1 MRARKVKGLA
11 PDGPLADNAVRIVAT
26 RLDELHSFGPAV
38 RDPDAVEELH
48 DMRIAAKRL
57 RYVLEMTSPA
67 FGGPAVTA
75 AKAAKKLQDA
85 LGEIH
90 DCDEFVPRVEAHMAK
105 LRAQDAAALRALAG
119 TRAKD
124 LDPAVAREAPN
135 RRLYRGLEA
144 LDAYLRARRGVLY
157 EQFLREW
164 QRMSRSA
171 LAPTLVEQLR
181 GATIEAQD
189 GHPDG

>member
-1 MRARKVKGLA
+1 VKARKVKGIDT
-11 PDGPLADNAVRIVAT
+11 DGPLADNAVRIIAT
-26 RLDELHSFGPAV
+26 RLDELHSFSAAV

-57 RYVLEMTSPA
+57 RYVLEMTAPA
-67 FGGPAVTA
+67 FGAPAKA
-75 AKAAKKLQDA
+75 GAKAAKKLQDT

-105 LRAQDAAALRALAG
+105 LRAEDAATLRRLAG
-119 TRAKD
+119 ARAKD

-144 LDAYLRARRGVLY
+144 LDAYLRARRVVLY
-157 EQFLREW
+157 ERFLREW
-164 QRMSRSA
+164 QRLGSSA
-171 LAPTLVEQLR
+171 LAPILVEQLR
-181 GATIEAQD
+181 GTTIGAQD
-189 GHPDG
+189 GRPDG